1 MNIQDILASNNISY
15 FNLYYL
21 PLKKYLLYDLIN
33 DKSIT
38 QYNNIVQYF
47 LSSVEINQITQTDIN
62 FKDSLE
68 NKQIANILL
77 SVLNDSNICNL
88 YNTNQ
93 IIILDN
99 IELYQSNDFNLS
111 TTFNSVLKY
120 DESLFNVDKE
130 IELIT
135 TNIKLLDN
143 NNDIYYNLNIIDNIY
158 FQITGNKKK
167 YSLLYEIIKPLSIKS
182 IVEIK
187 KTIREIKL
195 IIKPIYQIVHE
206 SEEDD
211 PDLES
216 DYSTLLNMI
225 QVILIIKTKIDLIL
239 KEKNIILLTYDLNT
253 YRKNLVDI
261 LETDPNIIR
270 ELLKIFNYSEDQI
283 ENELIESE
291 IIEHILN
298 SLENYYNIES
308 IIKKNILSNEIEV
321 VSYLENLYEEY
332 ETLNEMLNVYL
343 DNSIDMI
350 IKDFIIS
357 IRATLNSPSE
367 LIDNLIKLLINLT
380 MDIKEN
386 NNVLILDQRLID
398 LKNENNQNNNREIIK
413 ILKNKQNIDILTSQ
427 ILYSFNETST
437 IQEYI
442 DINLFIINEN
452 INNINYQIKN
462 IIEFYK
468 NEYDIETTV
477 DSIINLL
484 VNSNIIYN
492 HNKYNIINIFENK
505 NIFMEF
511 INDLLIDQKEINLK
525 NDILLLMLFKFKS
538 NEKTNEW
545 FDRHSING
553 FSFYNNNFILD
564 KMDLKIVL
572 NKLEDYFTEIINI
585 L

>member
-21 PLKKYLLYDLIN
+21 PIKKYLLYDLIN

-47 LSSVEINQITQTDIN
+47 LSATEVNHISQTDIN

-77 SVLNDSNICNL
+77 GVLNDVNICDL
-88 YNTNQ
+88 YNTNE

-99 IELYQSNDFNLS
+99 IELYQSNDINIS
-111 TTFNSVLKY
+111 TTCNLEKNNN
-120 DESLFNVDKE
+120 DINV
-130 IELIT
+130 ELIT
-135 TNIKLLDN
+135 TNIKLL
-143 NNDIYYNLNIIDNIY
+143 NNDNDINYNLNIIDNIY
-158 FQITGNKKK
+158 SQITKNKRKF
-167 YSLLYEIIKPLSIKS
+167 SLLHEIIKPLSIKS

-187 KTIREIKL
+187 KRIREIKL

-225 QVILIIKTKIDLIL
+225 QVILIIKTKIDIIL

-253 YRKNLVDI
+253 YRKNLEDL
-261 LETDPNIIR
+261 LEAEPKIIK

-308 IIKKNILSNEIEV
+308 IIKKNILSDDIEV
-321 VSYLENLYEEY
+321 VSYLEDLYEEY

-357 IRATLNSPSE
+357 IHNTIISPSE
-367 LIDNLIKLLINLT
+367 LIENIIKLMINLT
-380 MDIKEN
+380 MEIKEN

-398 LKNENNQNNNREIIK
+398 LKNENNPNNNREIIK
-413 ILKNKQNIDILTSQ
+413 IITNKQNIDILTSQ

-437 IQEYI
+437 IPEYI

-452 INNINYQIKN
+452 IKNINNQIEKIFN
-462 IIEFYK
+462 FYK
-468 NEYDIETTV
+468 DEYDIEPAF
-477 DSIINLL
+477 DSIVNLL
-484 VNSNIIYN
+484 IDSNIIYN
-492 HNKYNIINIFENK
+492 HNKYNIINIFQNK
-505 NIFMEF
+505 KIFMEF
-511 INDLLIDQKEINLK
+511 INDLQIDQKEINLK
-525 NDILLLMLFKFKS
+525 NDILFLMLFKFKS
-538 NEKTNEW
+538 GEKTNEW
-545 FDRHSING
+545 HDRHLING
-553 FSFYNNNFILD
+553 LSFYNNNFILD
-564 KMDLKIVL
+564 KMSLKIVL
-572 NKLEDYFTEIINI
+572 NKLGDYFTEIIDN

>member
-47 LSSVEINQITQTDIN
+47 LSATEINQNTQTDIN

-130 IELIT
+130 KELIT
-135 TNIKLLDN
+135 TNIKLLNN
-143 NNDIYYNLNIIDNIY
+143 NNDINYNLNIIDNIY
-158 FQITGNKKK
+158 FQITGNNKK

-187 KTIREIKL
+187 KRIREIKL

-261 LETDPNIIR
+261 LETDSNIIK

-321 VSYLENLYEEY
+321 VSYLEDLYEEY

-357 IRATLNSPSE
+357 IRANLNSPSE
-367 LIDNLIKLLINLT
+367 LINNIIKIMINFT
-380 MDIKEN
+380 MEIKEN

-398 LKNENNQNNNREIIK
+398 LKNENNPKNNSELIK
-413 ILKNKQNIDILTSQ
+413 IIKNKQNIDILTSQ

-452 INNINYQIKN
+452 INNINNQIKN

-468 NEYDIETTV
+468 NEYDIETTL
-477 DSIINLL
+477 DSIVNLL

-505 NIFMEF
+505 KIFMDF
-511 INDLLIDQKEINLK
+511 INDLQIDQKEVNLK
-525 NDILLLMLFKFKS
+525 NEILLLMLFKFIS

-545 FDRHSING
+545 FDRHSIDG
-553 FSFYNNNFILD
+553 LSFYNNNFILD

-572 NKLEDYFTEIINI
+572 NKLEDYFTEIINM

>member
-47 LSSVEINQITQTDIN
+47 LSATEINQITQTDIN

-77 SVLNDSNICNL
+77 SVLNDSNICDL

-99 IELYQSNDFNLS
+99 IELYQSNEIHLS

-130 IELIT
+130 KELIT
-135 TNIKLLDN
+135 TNIKLLNN
-143 NNDIYYNLNIIDNIY
+143 NNDINYNLNIIDNIY

-187 KTIREIKL
+187 KRIREIKL

-261 LETDPNIIR
+261 LETDPNIIK

-283 ENELIESE
+283 ENELIESD

-321 VSYLENLYEEY
+321 VSYLEDLYEEY

-343 DNSIDMI
+343 DNSIDVI

-357 IRATLNSPSE
+357 ICATLNSPSE
-367 LIDNLIKLLINLT
+367 LIDNIIKLLINLT
-380 MDIKEN
+380 MEIKEN
-386 NNVLILDQRLID
+386 NNVLLLDQRLID

-468 NEYDIETTV
+468 NEYDIETTL
-477 DSIINLL
+477 DSIVNLL

-492 HNKYNIINIFENK
+492 HNKYNLINIFENK
-505 NIFMEF
+505 KIFLEF
-511 INDLLIDQKEINLK
+511 INDILIDQKEINLK

-545 FDRHSING
+545 FDRHSIDG
-553 FSFYNNNFILD
+553 LSFYNNNFILD
-564 KMDLKIVL
+564 KIDLKIVL
-572 NKLEDYFTEIINI
+572 NKLEDYFTEIINM